1 MKTSRRK
8 LLAGMAGVIAAPQ
21 AAAAFG
27 SSAEAGSM
35 TVAEERY
42 ARLIAAAQAP
52 DSGCAWH
59 AERYADAHWR
69 AYVGAARAV
78 LAARA

>member
-8 LLAGMAGVIAAPQ
+8 MLAGMAGVIAAPQ

-27 SSAEAGSM
+27 SNAEAGSM

-52 DSGCAWH
+52 DTGCAWKT
-59 AERYADAHWR
+59 ERYADVHWPE
-69 AYVGAARAV
+69 YVAAARAV